1 MAPERTT
8 ERNVHFIYDTDP
20 VEVTHFLYIFF
31 FAVAPPRARI
41 KIIPLQIVNTHNIS
55 YSFFCCFSFFFCTIK
70 VNVNKVALKLENER
84 FWLAQSKTREEQ
96 LLLQWNR
103 YVCGVR
109 VRWKKKKKKQNTREM
124 CAPALNAMRARR
136 NKEQK
141 LRSAVHCTVQCSLFD
156 VPICLQRCKVCVV
169 RRRACSPPN
178 TDDAEQKYY

>member
-84 FWLAQSKTREEQ
+84 FWLAQSKTREEHVVAMKS
-96 LLLQWNR
+96 
-103 YVCGVR
+103 VCLWRAGAVEEEEEAEYTR
-109 VRWKKKKKKQNTREM
+109 NVCSRIKCDARAKK
-124 CAPALNAMRARR
+124 
-136 NKEQK
+136 
-141 LRSAVHCTVQCSLFD
+141 
-156 VPICLQRCKVCVV
+156 
-169 RRRACSPPN
+169 
-178 TDDAEQKYY
+178 